1 MLIAKETIPSF
12 EKVNYLFRPRK
23 QIERKIIIEILQE
36 LKGNSG
42 FNNLQDHKY
51 IGMGSIYYYDF
62 ILFHKFLNIEK
73 LVSIDDKI
81 TKRRFEFNKPYD
93 FLQFYNQRST
103 EYLSSRLWNEN
114 SMIWMDY
121 DMKPNDI
128 ILEDFGIVSHN
139 CQANDLLIF
148 TVDAQSEFDEED
160 KVTFKNMF
168 SEYIEPKYKKEE
180 YFEPYYYPRLLE
192 HICMNIFKERMQN
205 EPLDFNKLFSFTYS
219 DRAKMYTLGGIFSK
233 PENVPKLKNSFIR
246 KNNEIID
253 IDIPLI
259 TYKEKH
265 YLDSMILNLRNS
277 IDSIESKL
285 KANKYDPGSDREKL
299 FVAKELKLE
308 IELSLTDIKSYSRY
322 YKYYPQYYEG
332 II

>member
-1 MLIAKETIPSF
+1 MSIVQDTIPSF

-36 LKGNSG
+36 LKGYSG
-42 FNNLQDHKY
+42 FNNLQDHEY

-81 TKRRFEFNKPYD
+81 TKKRFKFNKPYD
-93 FLQFYNQRST
+93 FIQFYNQRST
-103 EYLSSRLWNEN
+103 EYLSARLWNGN

-121 DMKPNDI
+121 DMKLNDI
-128 ILEDFGIVSHN
+128 ILEDFGILSQN

-148 TVDAQSEFDEED
+148 TIDAQSEFDEQD
-160 KVTFKNMF
+160 KVAFKNMF

-180 YFEPYYYPRLLE
+180 YFESYYYPLLLE
-192 HICMNIFKERMQN
+192 HICMNIFKERMQY
-205 EPLDFNKLFSFTYS
+205 EPLGFHKLFSFTYS
-219 DRAKMYTLGGIFSK
+219 DRAKMYTFGGIFSK
-233 PENVPKLKNSFIR
+233 PENVPELKNSFIR

-259 TYKEKH
+259 TYKEKY
-265 YLDSMILNLRNS
+265 YLDSMILTLRNS

-285 KANKYDPGSDREKL
+285 KAKKYDPGSDREKL

-322 YKYYPQYYEG
+322 YNYYPQYYEG